1 MNKDMKIEIE
11 VIEPD
16 KELVD
21 PNFVPGENGD
31 GKGEDKEV
39 AE

>member
-16 KELVD
+16 EKLVD
-21 PNFVPGENGD
+21 PNFVPGDNGD
-31 GKGEDKEV
+31 GKGEDVEV
-39 AE
+39 VE